1 MAELDLDISSHR
13 NPLIRR
19 IRGLA
24 RRDSR
29 EAEGVILV
37 EGLRAVISAIEGNHP
52 IETIVYAP
60 DRLRSPLAQST
71 LTQAEKQGAKLI
83 TTSAEILDALS
94 ERDASQG
101 AIAIMPRPQAT
112 LANIPQKGTPLL
124 VVLYEP
130 QDPGNV
136 GTIARTSDSA
146 GATALV
152 VFGSRGVDVFD
163 PRAIRASMGSLF
175 SLPVIEAGNSPNIL
189 TSIQKQGIKLVAT
202 SDKGDSNIWDIPL
215 RLPTAI
221 IMGNERAGLPAEI
234 LSACDYIARIPL
246 IGKADSL
253 NVASAA
259 AIFIFEAVRQRY
271 TSD

>member
-1 MAELDLDISSHR
+1 MSELALDISSHR

-19 IRGLA
+19 IRSLA
-24 RRDSR
+24 HRDSR

-37 EGLRAVISAIEGNHP
+37 EGLRAMISAIEGNFP

-60 DRLRSPLAQST
+60 ERLRSPLAQKT
-71 LTQAEKQGAKLI
+71 LNQVEEQGTKLI
-83 TTSAEILDALS
+83 TTSTEILDALS

-101 AIAIMPRPQAT
+101 IIAIMPRPQAT
-112 LANIPQKGTPLL
+112 MANIPSRGTPLL

-146 GATALV
+146 GASALV
-152 VFGSRGVDVFD
+152 IFGSQGVDVFD

-175 SLPVIEAGNSPNIL
+175 SIPVIEAGTSSNIL
-189 TSIQKQGIKLVAT
+189 SSIQKLGITLVAT
-202 SDKGDSNIWDIPL
+202 SDKGESNIWDIPL
-215 RLPTAI
+215 RHPTAI

-234 LSACDYIARIPL
+234 LSICDYTARIPL

-259 AIFIFEAVRQRY
+259 AIFIFETVRQRY